1 MADVATAAAMSFER
15 MDMGIPLT
23 GGWVDL
29 QIKRA

>member
-1 MADVATAAAMSFER
+1 MDEVATAAAMSFER
-15 MDMGIPLT
+15 MTMGFPLT